1 MTLHQLRIFRAVAH
15 HLNFTRAAQELHLSQ
30 PSASMQIQQLEE
42 ELGVPLFEKVGKRVN
57 LSEAGK
63 VLESYV
69 HRVMALLEEAQEA
82 IGEIKGLQR
91 GHLHVGAST
100 TPGVYL
106 LPRIMGEFKARYPGI
121 EVFLEI
127 ANTRRVE
134 EKILRNEIDLGFV
147 GGELEAKG
155 EVKAEPYL
163 MDELILVAAP
173 AHPLAG
179 RGEVRP
185 EELSR
190 EGFILR
196 EPGSA
201 TRELALKALE
211 RLNVE
216 VRTAMELGNPEAVKR
231 TVAAG
236 LGVSFV
242 SRFSVLSEIAEGKL
256 VVVPVRGLSFK
267 RQLFILSHRDKRP
280 LPLVEAFL
288 KCARSV
294 EGLLR

>member
-42 ELGVPLFEKVGKRVN
+42 ELGTPLFEKVGKRVN
-57 LSEAGK
+57 LSEAGR
-63 VLESYV
+63 VLEGYV
-69 HRVMALLEEAQEA
+69 HRVMALLEEAREA
-82 IGEIKGLQR
+82 IGELKGLKR

-100 TPGVYL
+100 TPGIYL
-106 LPRIMGEFKARYPGI
+106 LPRIMGAFKARYPGI

-127 ANTRRVE
+127 ANTRQVA

-155 EVKAEPYL
+155 EVKAELYL
-163 MDELILVAAP
+163 TDELILVAAP
-173 AHPLAG
+173 GHPLAG

-185 EELSR
+185 EELSG

-211 RLNVE
+211 GKIE
-216 VRTAMELGNPEAVKR
+216 VKTAMELGNPEAVKQ

-267 RQLFILSHRDKRP
+267 RPLFILSHRDKRP

-288 KCARSV
+288 ECARSV